1 MSNTFSKYRGE
12 RYELV
17 DSAVQS
23 SKVPDPEMKCLYS
36 IQFLAP
42 TGAQEML
49 MFVLMAKVCL
59 IEQSI
64 FIFLGQRSLRKQSGS
79 SR

>member
-1 MSNTFSKYRGE
+1 
-12 RYELV
+12 
-17 DSAVQS
+17 
-23 SKVPDPEMKCLYS
+23 MKCLYS

-64 FIFLGQRSLRKQSGS
+64 FIFLGQRSLRKQSGNIKS
-79 SR
+79 IEIRVIQSEPKILRLVLESERF